1 MTHKNEFV
9 TEMIVNV
16 VMLTGLDKNVRKIS
30 FFNINVS
37 NFFLNKNVSNF
48 FIKILVR
55 FHWEKMSV
63 S

>member
-9 TEMIVNV
+9 TEMIVVNV

-37 NFFLNKNVSNF
+37 NFFLNKNVNILLLKKMLVIF
-48 FIKILVR
+48 FRHKC
-55 FHWEKMSV
+55 
-63 S
+63 